1 MRIRITYVC
10 GECGLELYSGRD
22 MLEHEAGHL
31 GLSASEHL
39 KYKGLQEIAER
50 RCRAVFYSNNET
62 TRKEEE
68 KAITE
73 LLAFEAKHN
82 IKTLGWCD

>member
-22 MLEHEAGHL
+22 MLEHEAGHV
-31 GLSASEHL
+31 GLSATEYL
-39 KYKGLQEIAER
+39 KCEVLQEFAE
-50 RCRAVFYSNNET
+50 CRYEEVSYSNNET

-82 IKTLGWCD
+82 IKS